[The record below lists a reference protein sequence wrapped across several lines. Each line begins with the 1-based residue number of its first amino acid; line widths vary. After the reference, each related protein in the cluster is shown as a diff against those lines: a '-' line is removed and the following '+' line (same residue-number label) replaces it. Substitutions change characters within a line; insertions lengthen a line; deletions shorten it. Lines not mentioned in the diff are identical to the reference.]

1 MENMLA
7 NGISVSLKNTLRND
21 EIGISKGKMEVDYMQ
36 NWIMN
41 KVDVMRKMENAIL
54 GELETLLTDDG
65 IMSANY
71 WIDNTHNIFATIA
84 DSGDDK
90 WLDIRLELYD
100 CTEEWVGDLYTYD
113 TDDMSMAS
121 LERTV
126 EAIVKD
132 YYGE

>member
-1 MENMLA
+1 
-7 NGISVSLKNTLRND
+7 
-21 EIGISKGKMEVDYMQ
+21 MQ

-54 GELETLLTDDG
+54 GELETLLIDDG